1 MATRTPASV
10 TITIRADDGVDL
22 IETDGSPSSAAG
34 TFKNFVKCGSIGFF
48 DEQLQEVFLEGL
60 MCGSRSLPEHRM
72 GAFGHTL
79 DLDARH
85 GASGASGAIMQAADQ
100 RGRPAKSCRAMTI
113 RWIWLVP
120 S

>member
-1 MATRTPASV
+1 MSPHMPSSTNMATRTPASV

-85 GASGASGAIMQAADQ
+85 GAIMAPVAPLCKQPISGAA
-100 RGRPAKSCRAMTI
+100 RPRA
-113 RWIWLVP
+113 VEP
-120 S
+120 